1 MSSPRRPVSLLRAL
15 VVGLVLVLL
24 AGCSSDSDTPR
35 PPGDPVSDAESQVL
49 AQVLARNVEEGGA
62 DFVVTAPYADGA
74 VLTLTGEV
82 DFTQPA
88 GRAQAVTTFDDGR
101 PDDTRTLFFTDESI
115 WFGDVPGLAEA
126 VAQANLPE
134 VSYVRRPLGG
144 EATAG
149 NASLVDVLLTMVL
162 RLASDQ
168 EQDPRSFSGYT
179 WQSSELIDGELAS
192 RFSNGQG
199 TTVAVA
205 ADSELLVQYIGRITD
220 QEFDVTITL
229 SDHGPVEITLPS
241 DEETLS
247 ATEYPEIAAA
257 LGV

>member
-1 MSSPRRPVSLLRAL
+1 MPSPRRPALALRAL
-15 VVGLVLVLL
+15 VLGLLLALL

-35 PPGDPVSDAESQVL
+35 SPGDPVTDAESEVL
-49 AQVLARNVEEGGA
+49 AQLLARNVEEGGA

-82 DFTQPA
+82 DFREPA

-101 PDDTRTLFFTDESI
+101 PDDTRTLFFTEESI
-115 WFGDVPGLAEA
+115 WFGDVPGLADA
-126 VAQANLPE
+126 VTGAGLPE
-134 VSYVRRPLGG
+134 ASYVRRPLAAA
-144 EATAG
+144 ATGG
-149 NASLVDVLLTMVL
+149 NASLIDVLLTMVL
-162 RLASDQ
+162 RLGSDQ

-179 WQSSELIDGELAS
+179 WQSSQLIDGELAAT
-192 RFSNGQG
+192 FSNGQG

-205 ADSELLVQYIGRITD
+205 ADSELLVQYVGRITD

-229 SDHGPVEITLPS
+229 SDHGPREIGLPS

-247 ATEYPEIAAA
+247 ATEHPEIAAE